1 METWNDDLYYIIRK
15 RGLQKVLSL
24 EKVAA
29 SHHHATKQSTKEMT
43 KEYFKT
49 LSQEQ
54 KESLQHMYRLDFE
67 MFNYDPKIY

>member
-1 METWNDDLYYIIRK
+1 MLP
-15 RGLQKVLSL
+15 L

-43 KEYFKT
+43 KEET

-54 KESLQHMYRLDFE
+54 KESLFLRLYSGNPSKSIMEDSTF
-67 MFNYDPKIY
+67 